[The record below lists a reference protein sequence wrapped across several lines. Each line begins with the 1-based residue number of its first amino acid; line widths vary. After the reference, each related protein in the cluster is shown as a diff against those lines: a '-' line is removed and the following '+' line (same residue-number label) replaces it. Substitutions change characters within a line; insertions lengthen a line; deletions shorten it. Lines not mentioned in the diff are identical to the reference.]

1 VQSREL
7 GRDPKTGKPVSVRM
21 GRFGAFAQIGDKD
34 DAEKPRFASLRPEQR
49 LDAMTL
55 DEALALFQ
63 LPRDLGTTAAGE
75 PIQANI
81 GRFGPYVRYG
91 KNYVS
96 LKNEDPYSVGRERA
110 LELIAAHQQA
120 AASKILRAFPGGAV
134 QILNGRFGPYITD
147 GKKNARLPKGR
158 EPASL
163 TLAECESLLR
173 AAPEKKK
180 QPVARRRAA
189 APVKAKR
196 SSGS

>member
-1 VQSREL
+1 
-7 GRDPKTGKPVSVRM
+7 M
-21 GRFGAFAQIGDKD
+21 GRFGPFAQIGDKE

-49 LDAMTL
+49 LDTITL
-55 DEALALFQ
+55 EEALALFQ
-63 LPRDLGTTAAGE
+63 LPRDLGATAAGE

-91 KNYVS
+91 KHYVS
-96 LKNEDPYSVGRERA
+96 LKNEDPYRVSRERA

-120 AASKILRAFPGGAV
+120 AANKVLQEFSGSAV

-147 GKKNARLPKGR
+147 GQKNVRLPKGR
-158 EPASL
+158 EPVSL

-180 QPVARRRAA
+180 VAARRRAA
-189 APVKAKR
+189 PTKTRR
-196 SSGS
+196 SGGG